1 MDYTNSDKDIILEI
15 EQYMNDKGEALI
27 SRMKYIIDKFEVY
40 KTKKNRRRFQDGI
53 YSGFD
58 GCGKFNWC

>member
-1 MDYTNSDKDIILEI
+1 MDYTYSDKNIILEI

-40 KTKKNRRRFQDGI
+40 KTKKQKKISKWNLLRF
-53 YSGFD
+53 
-58 GCGKFNWC
+58 